1 MTHSRHVLLPS
12 PTTTTP
18 ILSGSALARERND
31 SCMCRSGTVFHDGSV
46 GDTCGSSRRA
56 GQGDGTLA
64 ERLREAI
71 SSRLVRRGEPADPA
85 SVAIIRALLVTL
97 HIRFRRIRVVG
108 EGEWGCRTHEQAA
121 AA

>member
-1 MTHSRHVLLPS
+1 MNLDRFDHPLR
-12 PTTTTP
+12 
-18 ILSGSALARERND
+18 LAI
-31 SCMCRSGTVFHDGSV
+31 SV

-85 SVAIIRALLVTL
+85 SVAIIRA
-97 HIRFRRIRVVG
+97 RY
-108 EGEWGCRTHEQAA
+108 W
-121 AA
+121 